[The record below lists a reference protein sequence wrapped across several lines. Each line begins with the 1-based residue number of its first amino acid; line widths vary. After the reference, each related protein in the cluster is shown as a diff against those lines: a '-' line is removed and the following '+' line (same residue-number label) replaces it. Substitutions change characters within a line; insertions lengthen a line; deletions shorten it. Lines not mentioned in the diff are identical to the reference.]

1 MRPIDADVLKNKS
14 RHVFKS
20 NTGGHC
26 SPIVST
32 DDIDNTPTL
41 TLDDIMPHGQWIE
54 DEKGEVICSKCG
66 IRIPEM
72 YSNADSIIKS
82 ECRFCHSC
90 GAKMDGKE

>member
-41 TLDDIMPHGQWIE
+41 TLDDIMPHGQWI
-54 DEKGEVICSKCG
+54 DARKYCGDYMCSNCDALYGTDKFKYC
-66 IRIPEM
+66 P
-72 YSNADSIIKS
+72 N
-82 ECRFCHSC
+82 C